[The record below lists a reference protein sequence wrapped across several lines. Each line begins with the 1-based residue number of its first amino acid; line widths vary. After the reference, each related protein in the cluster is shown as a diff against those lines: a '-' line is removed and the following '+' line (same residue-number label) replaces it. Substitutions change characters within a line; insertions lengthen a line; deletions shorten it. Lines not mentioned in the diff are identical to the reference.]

1 VSIGGVPVRNTVT
14 LLALAFA
21 ASAPALAD
29 PISLDT
35 WYEFSFTDPG
45 VPAVGC
51 DPADPAGGFCI
62 SSSGTPTLPVGAP
75 PWTLTGSAVLT
86 VTDAFESGDRFEV
99 FDFGASLGLTS
110 LPGLGG
116 DCGDDP
122 VPCLADPLISKGFF
136 LLGAGSHEITL
147 IPVDSPS
154 GGGSGYL
161 GASVV
166 IPEPGSGLLFGASL
180 AILALLYTRRARTT
194 RS

>member
-1 VSIGGVPVRNTVT
+1 VSKWVFHIVT
-14 LLALAFA
+14 WLALAFTA
-21 ASAPALAD
+21 PAPALAD

-51 DPADPAGGFCI
+51 DPADPAGGFCL
-62 SSSGTPTLPVGAP
+62 SSSGTPTSPVGAP

-86 VTDAFESGDRFEV
+86 VTDAFGSGDRFEV

-110 LPGLGG
+110 LPGVGG

-122 VPCLADPLISKGFF
+122 VPCLVDPLISQGSF
-136 LLGAGSHEITL
+136 LLGAGSHEVTI
-147 IPVDSPS
+147 IPVDSPV
-154 GGGSGYL
+154 GGGAGYL
-161 GASVV
+161 SASAVV
-166 IPEPGSGLLFGASL
+166 PEPGSGLLFGGSL
-180 AILALLYTRRARTT
+180 AILALLYMRRARTT